1 MMTPEQRA
9 RQIIDAK
16 LEQSGWIIQN
26 MRDLNIS
33 AGAGIAVREFPTSTG
48 PVDYALFVDGKP
60 VGVIEAKKSTL
71 GENITAVEEQSSRYA
86 HSSLKY
92 IKVDYKIR
100 FAYEATDKIIRFTD
114 YNDIKYRS
122 RTVFSFH
129 RPETLRKLDKAD
141 NTIRNNMKQF
151 PKLDESGFRRCQ
163 ITAIENLDASLAD
176 NRPRAL
182 IQMATGS
189 GKTFTAITAAYRMLK
204 YGKMNRILFLVDTK
218 SLGEQAE
225 REFLAYTPNDD
236 PRSFSQLYGVTRLKT
251 SYIPDDTQICI
262 STIQR
267 MYSILKGEELDESNE
282 EVSLNEVT
290 SADSQPRKEV
300 VYNAK
305 YPPEF
310 FDCIIVDECH
320 RSIYN
325 VWSQVLSY
333 FDAFIIGLT
342 ATPDKRTFAY
352 FNENV
357 VSEYPREQAIID
369 GVNVGE
375 DIYLIETDITKNG
388 AHIMKQMIEHRDRL
402 TREKRWQQ
410 LDEDIDYKP
419 TNLDRDI
426 VNKSQIR
433 TIIKTFKEKI
443 CTELFPRRKE
453 VPKTLIFAKTDS
465 HADDIIQI
473 VREEFGEGNDF
484 CKKITYNAENPE
496 SVLSSFRNDFN
507 PRIAVTVD
515 MIATGTDVKPIE
527 CLLFMRDVRSRNY
540 YEQMIGRGT
549 RTLGKDDLQN
559 VSPSATEAKDHF
571 VVIDAVGVTQS
582 KKTETRTLERKPS
595 VPMKELMYNV
605 AFGSRD
611 ADTLTSLANRI
622 IRLNSRMTDKE
633 RKKFTDTMGVS
644 ANLAAENLLNAFD
657 EDVIRQRAQHDNG
670 VDIPTDEQLA
680 EAKEAL
686 ITEAVTPFQDI
697 SKNNVIEEIRR
708 SHDQIMDDVNLDTV
722 LFAGFDTDK
731 EANADKVIKTFREF
745 IDENKDEIIALRIVY
760 NEAYKDRPMVIAQ
773 LKELYEKLRQKGISV
788 ERLWDCYAIKQPDKV
803 KKGTV
808 AQLTDLISIIR
819 FEMGYADNLVPFADK
834 VNYNFMQWTLRR
846 NAGAVHFTDEQMDW
860 LRLIKDHI
868 IASLS
873 IEPDDLELSP
883 FDRKGGLG
891 RFYEV
896 FGDDYEAILH
906 ELNIELVA

>member
-1 MMTPEQRA
+1 
-9 RQIIDAK
+9 
-16 LEQSGWIIQN
+16 
-26 MRDLNIS
+26 
-33 AGAGIAVREFPTSTG
+33 
-48 PVDYALFVDGKP
+48 
-60 VGVIEAKKSTL
+60 
-71 GENITAVEEQSSRYA
+71 
-86 HSSLKY
+86 
-92 IKVDYKIR
+92 
-100 FAYEATDKIIRFTD
+100 
-114 YNDIKYRS
+114 
-122 RTVFSFH
+122 
-129 RPETLRKLDKAD
+129 
-141 NTIRNNMKQF
+141 
-151 PKLDESGFRRCQ
+151 
-163 ITAIENLDASLAD
+163 
-176 NRPRAL
+176 
-182 IQMATGS
+182 MATGS

-282 EVSLNEVT
+282 EVSLNEVAF
-290 SADSQPRKEV
+290 ADSQPSKEV

-419 TNLDRDI
+419 TRLDRDI

-433 TIIKTFKEKI
+433 TIIKTFKEKV

-484 CKKITYNAENPE
+484 YKKITYNAENPE

-582 KKTETRTLERKPS
+582 KKTETRTLERKPT
-595 VPMKELMYNV
+595 VPMKELMFNV
-605 AFGSRD
+605 ALGSRD

-680 EAKEAL
+680 EAKEEM
-686 ITEAVTPFQDI
+686 ITEAVTPFQDN
-697 SKNNVIEEIRR
+697 SKNTVIEDIRR
-708 SHDQIMDDVNLDTV
+708 SHDQIMDDVNPDKV
-722 LFAGFDTDK
+722 IFAGFDTDK
-731 EANADKVIKTFREF
+731 EANADKVINSFREF
-745 IDENKDEIIALRIVY
+745 IDENKDEIIALRIIY

-773 LKELYEKLRQKGISV
+773 LKELYEKLRQKGVSV